1 LSACSASL
9 RFGITFDFYT
19 EILVMVNDTN
29 LQFIR
34 EKIIQL
40 RSAVMYD
47 ASDGLVKLGN
57 DIVTAVRVDDE
68 GHLWFVTNN
77 PLQNIEECEQCF
89 PARLCF
95 YRKGIHFTMEI
106 SGRATIVNN
115 DYSYDYVSTESKS
128 KKSKK
133 VLVKLAMINIEYT
146 EPHTKR
152 PKSRVELMLENWY
165 TWFLRTVSV
174 QHDTGSVLKK
184 LRQTQ

>member
-1 LSACSASL
+1 
-9 RFGITFDFYT
+9 
-19 EILVMVNDTN
+19 MVNDSN

-57 DIVTAVRVDDE
+57 DIVTAIRVDDD
-68 GHLWFVTNN
+68 GQLWFVTHN
-77 PLQNIEECEQCF
+77 PPQRIEECEQSF

-106 SGRATIVNN
+106 SGKATIVNN
-115 DYSYDYVSTESKS
+115 DYTDDYVWTEADRAKQPM
-128 KKSKK
+128 K

-146 EPHTKR
+146 EPHAKR
-152 PKSRVELMLENWY
+152 PKSRVELVLENWY
-165 TWFLRTVSV
+165 HWFLRTVAV
-174 QHDTGSVLKK
+174 HHDTGSVLKK

>member
-1 LSACSASL
+1 
-9 RFGITFDFYT
+9 
-19 EILVMVNDTN
+19 MVNDTN

-47 ASDGLVKLGN
+47 AGKGLVKLGN
-57 DIVTAVRVDDE
+57 DIVTAIRVDDE

-77 PLQNIEECEQCF
+77 SPYRSEECEQSF

-106 SGRATIVNN
+106 SGKATIVNN
-115 DYSYDYVSTESKS
+115 DYSDYYYDQNTSDTTRS
-128 KKSKK
+128 KKSNK
-133 VLVKLAMINIEYT
+133 VLVKLAMVNIEYT
-146 EPHTKR
+146 EPHARR
-152 PKSRVELMLENWY
+152 PKNRLELMLENWY

>member
-1 LSACSASL
+1 
-9 RFGITFDFYT
+9 
-19 EILVMVNDTN
+19 MVNDTN

-47 ASDGLVKLGN
+47 ASDGLVKIGN
-57 DIVTAVRVDDE
+57 DIVTAIRVDDE
-68 GHLWFVTNN
+68 GNLWFVTNN
-77 PLQNIEECEQCF
+77 SPYRVEECEQSF

-106 SGRATIVNN
+106 SGKATIVNN
-115 DYSYDYVSTESKS
+115 DYSDDLRPSGNDSSGKS
-128 KKSKK
+128 AKILIKM
-133 VLVKLAMINIEYT
+133 AMINIEYT

-152 PKSRVELMLENWY
+152 PKGKLEIMLENWY
-165 TWFLRTVSV
+165 TWFLRTVAV
-174 QHDTGSVLKK
+174 HHDTGSVLKK

>member
-1 LSACSASL
+1 
-9 RFGITFDFYT
+9 
-19 EILVMVNDTN
+19 MVNDTN

-47 ASDGLVKLGN
+47 ASNGLVKLGN
-57 DIVTAVRVDDE
+57 DVVTAIRVDDE

-77 PLQNIEECEQCF
+77 PSHRIEECEQCF

-95 YRKGIHFTMEI
+95 YRKGIQFTMEI
-106 SGRATIVNN
+106 SGRATIVN
-115 DYSYDYVSTESKS
+115 DSYSYDLTVSDPRPKNSN
-128 KKSKK
+128 K

-146 EPHTKR
+146 EPHAKR
-152 PKSRVELMLENWY
+152 PKSKVEMVLENWY

-174 QHDTGSVLKK
+174 HHNTGSVLKK

>member
-1 LSACSASL
+1 
-9 RFGITFDFYT
+9 
-19 EILVMVNDTN
+19 MVNDTN

-34 EKIIQL
+34 EKITQL

-47 ASDGLVKLGN
+47 ASNGLVKLGN
-57 DIVTAVRVDDE
+57 DVVTALRVDDE

-77 PLQNIEECEQCF
+77 PSHRIEECEQCF

-95 YRKGIHFTMEI
+95 YRKGIQFTMEI
-106 SGRATIVNN
+106 SGRATIVN
-115 DYSYDYVSTESKS
+115 DSYSYDTVSDPRPKNSN
-128 KKSKK
+128 K

-146 EPHTKR
+146 EPHAKR
-152 PKSRVELMLENWY
+152 PKSKVEMVLENWY

-174 QHDTGSVLKK
+174 QHDTGSVLRK

>member
-1 LSACSASL
+1 
-9 RFGITFDFYT
+9 
-19 EILVMVNDTN
+19 MVNDTN

-57 DIVTAVRVDDE
+57 DVVTAIRVDDE
-68 GHLWFVTNN
+68 GQLWFVTNN
-77 PLQNIEECEQCF
+77 PQHHVEECEQSF

-95 YRKGIHFTMEI
+95 YRKGIHFTLEI
-106 SGRATIVNN
+106 SGKATIVNEN
-115 DYSYDYVSTESKS
+115 YTYDYIAPDVDRS
-128 KKSKK
+128 KKSQK

-146 EPHTKR
+146 EPHAKR
-152 PKSRVELMLENWY
+152 PKSRVEMVLENWY
-165 TWFLRTVSV
+165 SWFLRTVSV
-174 QHDTGSVLKK
+174 QHDSASVLKK

>member
-1 LSACSASL
+1 
-9 RFGITFDFYT
+9 
-19 EILVMVNDTN
+19 MVNDTN

-47 ASDGLVKLGN
+47 ASRGLVKLGN
-57 DIVTAVRVDDE
+57 DVVTALRVDDE

-77 PLQNIEECEQCF
+77 PAHRIEECEQNF

-95 YRKGIHFTMEI
+95 YRKGLPFTLEI
-106 SGRATIVNN
+106 SGRATIVN
-115 DYSYDYVSTESKS
+115 DSYTSDLTVPDNPGSEKS
-128 KKSKK
+128 NK

-146 EPHTKR
+146 EPHAKR
-152 PKSRVELMLENWY
+152 PKSRFEIVLENWY
-165 TWFLRTVSV
+165 AWFLRTVSV
-174 QHDTGSVLKK
+174 PHDTTSVLRK